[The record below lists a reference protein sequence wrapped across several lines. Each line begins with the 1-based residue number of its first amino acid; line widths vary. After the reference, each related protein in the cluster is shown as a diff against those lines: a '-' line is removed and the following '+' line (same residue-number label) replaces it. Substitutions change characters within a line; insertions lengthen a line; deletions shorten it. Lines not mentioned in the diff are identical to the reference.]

1 MTTSGRFIVVEGLEG
16 AGKTSAIRTIQQWLN
31 EQQIQFISTREP
43 GGTPLAE
50 QIRTLV
56 KQVQD
61 EIVAPET
68 ELLLMYASR
77 VQLVKTVIQP
87 ALQQGTW
94 VLGDRH
100 DLSSRAYQGGGRQLD
115 ESLINSIRQ
124 VVLGDL
130 KPDLTLYLD
139 IDPAIGLQ
147 RAQARGELD
156 RIELEQLAFFQRTR
170 AKYLQIAATEANIVT
185 IDASQSM
192 QQVQQQILNAL
203 QQAWQNG
210 PLNPGLSPDLQN
222 HV

>member
-16 AGKTSAIRTIQQWLN
+16 AGKTSAIHTIQQWLN
-31 EQQIQFISTREP
+31 EHQIPFISTREP

-61 EIVAPET
+61 EKVAPET

-87 ALQQGTW
+87 ALQQGMW

-130 KPDLTLYLD
+130 TPDLTLYLD

-147 RAQARGELD
+147 RAKARGELD

-170 AKYLQIAATEANIVT
+170 AKYLQIAATEPNIVT

-192 QQVQQQILNAL
+192 EQVQQQLLNAL
-203 QQAWQNG
+203 QQAYQSG
-210 PLNPGLSPDLQN
+210 SLNTGVSADLSSN
-222 HV
+222 V

>member
-1 MTTSGRFIVVEGLEG
+1 MTTLGRFIVVEGLEG

-31 EQQIQFISTREP
+31 EHQIPFISTREP

-87 ALQQGTW
+87 ALQQGSW

-115 ESLINSIRQ
+115 EGLINSIRQ

-130 KPDLTLYLD
+130 TPDLTLYLD
-139 IDPAIGLQ
+139 IDPALGLA
-147 RAQARGELD
+147 RAAHRGELD
-156 RIELEQLAFFQRTR
+156 RIEQEQLAFFERTR
-170 AKYLQIAATEANIVT
+170 AKYLDIAATEPAIIV
-185 IDASQSM
+185 IDAGQALAE
-192 QQVQQQILNAL
+192 VQQAL
-203 QQAWQNG
+203 QHA
-210 PLNPGLSPDLQN
+210 LDHAGL
-222 HV
+222 

>member
-1 MTTSGRFIVVEGLEG
+1 MTTLGRFIVVEGLEG
-16 AGKTSAIRTIQQWLN
+16 AGKTSAIHTIQQWLN
-31 EQQIQFISTREP
+31 EHQIPFISTREP

-61 EIVAPET
+61 EKVAPET

-87 ALQQGTW
+87 ALQQGIW
-94 VLGDRH
+94 VVGDRH

-130 KPDLTLYLD
+130 TPDLTLYLD

-156 RIELEQLAFFQRTR
+156 RIEQEQLAFFQRTR
-170 AKYLQIAATEANIVT
+170 AKYLQIAATEPNIVT

-192 QQVQQQILNAL
+192 AQVQQQILNAL
-203 QQAWQNG
+203 QQAYQSG
-210 PLNPGLSPDLQN
+210 SLNTGVSADLSSN
-222 HV
+222 V

>member
-1 MTTSGRFIVVEGLEG
+1 MTTLGRFIVVEGLEG
-16 AGKTSAIRTIQQWLN
+16 AGKTSAIRTIQHWLN
-31 EQQIQFISTREP
+31 QHQIKFISTREP
-43 GGTPLAE
+43 GGTALAE

-61 EIVAPET
+61 EKVAPET

-77 VQLVKTVIQP
+77 VQLVKTVINP
-87 ALQQGTW
+87 ALQQGVW

-115 ESLINSIRQ
+115 ERLINSIRQ

-139 IDPAIGLQ
+139 IDPAVGLQ

-170 AKYLQIAATEANIVT
+170 AKYQQIAATEANIVT

-192 QQVQQQILNAL
+192 EKVQQQILDAL
-203 QQAWQNG
+203 QQAYQG
-210 PLNPGLSPDLQN
+210 GSLNPGLPSD
-222 HV
+222 V

>member
-1 MTTSGRFIVVEGLEG
+1 MTIQGRFIVVEGLEG
-16 AGKTSAIRTIQQWLN
+16 AGKTSAILTIQQWLSEHN
-31 EQQIQFISTREP
+31 IKFISTREP
-43 GGTPLAE
+43 GGTALAE

-61 EIVAPET
+61 EKVAPET

-77 VQLVKTVIQP
+77 VQLIKTVIQP
-87 ALQQGTW
+87 ALKQGIW
-94 VLGDRH
+94 VVGDRH

-130 KPDLTLYLD
+130 TPDLTLYLD

-156 RIELEQLAFFQRTR
+156 RIEQEQLAFFQRTR
-170 AKYLQIAATEANIVT
+170 AKYLQIAAAEPNIVT

-192 QQVQQQILNAL
+192 AQVQQQILNAL
-203 QQAWQNG
+203 QQAYQSG
-210 PLNPGLSPDLQN
+210 SLNPGLCSD
-222 HV
+222 V

>member
-1 MTTSGRFIVVEGLEG
+1 MTIQGRFIVVEGLEG
-16 AGKTSAIRTIQQWLN
+16 AGKTSAILTIQQWLSEHN
-31 EQQIQFISTREP
+31 IKFISTREP
-43 GGTPLAE
+43 GGTALAE

-61 EIVAPET
+61 EMVAPET

-77 VQLVKTVIQP
+77 VQLIKTVIQP
-87 ALQQGTW
+87 ALKQGIW
-94 VLGDRH
+94 VVGDRH

-130 KPDLTLYLD
+130 TPDLTLYLD

-156 RIELEQLAFFQRTR
+156 RIEQEQLAFFQRTR
-170 AKYLQIAATEANIVT
+170 AKYLQIAAAEPNIVT

-192 QQVQQQILNAL
+192 AQVQQQILNAL
-203 QQAWQNG
+203 QQAYQSG
-210 PLNPGLSPDLQN
+210 SLSTGVSADLSSN
-222 HV
+222 V

>member
-1 MTTSGRFIVVEGLEG
+1 MTQAAKFIVVEGLEG

-31 EQQIQFISTREP
+31 EHNIKFISTREP

-77 VQLVKTVIQP
+77 VQLVKTVILP
-87 ALQQGTW
+87 ALQQGSW

-130 KPDLTLYLD
+130 TPDLTLYLD

-156 RIELEQLAFFQRTR
+156 RIEQEQLAFFQRTR
-170 AKYLQIAATEANIVT
+170 QKYLQIAHTEPNIAI
-185 IDASQSM
+185 IDASQPLTG
-192 QQVQQQILNAL
+192 VQQQLALAL
-203 QQAWQNG
+203 Q
-210 PLNPGLSPDLQN
+210 PLWTG
-222 HV
+222 VV